1 MRLRHH
7 RLFFGLWEEDLVELE
22 LGLGVGSR
30 VGDWGVEFLVVDLA
44 GYWALVVE
52 FEHMLRLEDFVM
64 VGWED
69 LKEGIDLVVDL
80 VVVD

>member
-7 RLFFGLWEEDLVELE
+7 RLFFGLWEEDLAELE

-30 VGDWGVEFLVVDLA
+30 AGDWGVEFLVVGLA
-44 GYWALVVE
+44 GDWALEVE
-52 FEHMLRLEDFVM
+52 FEHMLRFEDFVM

>member
-1 MRLRHH
+1 MVV
-7 RLFFGLWEEDLVELE
+7 GLA
-22 LGLGVGSR
+22 
-30 VGDWGVEFLVVDLA
+30 GDW
-44 GYWALVVE
+44 ALEVE